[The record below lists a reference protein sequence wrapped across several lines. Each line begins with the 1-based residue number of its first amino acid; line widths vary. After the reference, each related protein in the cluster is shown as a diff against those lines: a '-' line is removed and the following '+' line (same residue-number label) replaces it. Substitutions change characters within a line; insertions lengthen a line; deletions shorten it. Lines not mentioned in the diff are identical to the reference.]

1 MEQMQW
7 LPEANP
13 DEYLAARSLLRRY
26 KYMKKAVAG
35 LQKMETLT
43 LKQQCKMREY
53 SDKTANIELAVELI
67 IDCEV
72 KEIIEYVFFKGNS
85 RRSLLNKLRFF
96 SERTVDRKV
105 RRGLISIANTL
116 KDWGYLSQ

>member
-1 MEQMQW
+1 
-7 LPEANP
+7 
-13 DEYLAARSLLRRY
+13 
-26 KYMKKAVAG
+26 MKKAVAG